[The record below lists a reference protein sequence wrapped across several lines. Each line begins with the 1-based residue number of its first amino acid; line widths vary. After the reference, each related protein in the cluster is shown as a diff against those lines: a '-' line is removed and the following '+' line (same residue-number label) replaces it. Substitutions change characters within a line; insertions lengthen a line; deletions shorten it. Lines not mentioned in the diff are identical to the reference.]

1 MSPKSLSPK
10 SLSPGIPAPEIL
22 VNGLR
27 RIGFGAAWFCAVL
40 AFAVFVVLLLGD
52 HDPLWKAAEAA
63 MPLTAC
69 ALLGAFGARMTRYLA
84 R

>member
-1 MSPKSLSPK
+1 MT
-10 SLSPGIPAPEIL
+10 PETL

-40 AFAVFVVLLLGD
+40 AFAVFMVLLLAE
-52 HDPLWKAAEAA
+52 HDPLWRAVQAA
-63 MPLTAC
+63 MPLTSC
-69 ALLGAFGARMTRYLA
+69 ALLGAFGAGMTRHLA

>member
-1 MSPKSLSPK
+1 MT
-10 SLSPGIPAPEIL
+10 PETL

-40 AFAVFVVLLLGD
+40 AFAVFVVLLLAE
-52 HDPLWKAAEAA
+52 HDPLLQAAQAA

-69 ALLGAFGARMTRYLA
+69 ALLGAFGAGMTRYLA